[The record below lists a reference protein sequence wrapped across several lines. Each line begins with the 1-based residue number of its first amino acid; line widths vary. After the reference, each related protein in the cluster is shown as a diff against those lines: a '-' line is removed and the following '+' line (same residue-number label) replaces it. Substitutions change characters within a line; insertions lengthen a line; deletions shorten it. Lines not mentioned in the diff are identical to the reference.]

1 MENYVMEG
9 IGYDFVPRVLD
20 RLVVDDWV
28 KIDDQETLPMARR
41 LIREEGFFCGGSSGG
56 TVAGALRYAKEHNLS
71 PNDKCVVVLADNL
84 RNYITK
90 LVSKEWMVEKGFYEI
105 SSLKEDNH
113 PLNTVNVEKLG
124 LKPVKVF
131 DESATIG

>member
-1 MENYVMEG
+1 
-9 IGYDFVPRVLD
+9 
-20 RLVVDDWV
+20 
-28 KIDDQETLPMARR
+28 MARR